1 MIFAL
6 LTLLVA
12 LSISAIAA
20 YYSIIGLTAIFAA
33 AVFPIILMGAVLEVG
48 KITATV
54 WLHTFWKK
62 APTLTK
68 AYLSSAVIIL
78 MFITSMGIF
87 GFLSKSHIQQT
98 AQSQDQIAQ
107 IETIKGNISRAQSKV
122 DRWTGEIDRISTGV
136 DTSCLL
142 YTSDAADE

>member
-1 MIFAL
+1 MIFAI

-62 APTLTK
+62 APTLK
-68 AYLSSAVIIL
+68 
-78 MFITSMGIF
+78 
-87 GFLSKSHIQQT
+87 
-98 AQSQDQIAQ
+98 
-107 IETIKGNISRAQSKV
+107 
-122 DRWTGEIDRISTGV
+122 
-136 DTSCLL
+136 
-142 YTSDAADE
+142 